1 MVAETAPA
9 AAAVQQASPTASGAT
24 SFWNAVYQV
33 ARKELLQHI
42 RTKRLL
48 IIGGVLVLLLA
59 LITLVFGPAAVRR
72 GGVSGS
78 GVSGQNFILAFYFGV
93 FGIGG
98 LAFTQLLS
106 IVLTADAVCSE
117 WSNRTVFLLLSKPV
131 TRTAFVVGK
140 FLGNLVTIALTLVT
154 LFCAFYLVMQ
164 PFYDGSPSAAEVQGF
179 FAMLAMV
186 VLGSAAFAAISLF
199 FSTLTRSSIT
209 SILLMLSLWIIVFP
223 LLGSLGTLM
232 HFGDGTPTDSLA
244 IQGWRY
250 LNPIADMQAA
260 ARLLLPGHQG
270 LFSSV
275 EAFTDQL
282 NPFSGAAKDTGIAAL
297 MLTAYTLVSLAGSV
311 LVVRRRN
318 FE

>member
-1 MVAETAPA
+1 MTESAQAPA
-9 AAAVQQASPTASGAT
+9 TSARQAASGPA
-24 SFWNAVYQV
+24 FGNAVYQV

-48 IIGGVLVLLLA
+48 IIGGVLVLLLT
-59 LITLVFGPAAVRR
+59 LITLVFGPTAVRR
-72 GGVSGS
+72 GGVSAS
-78 GVSGQNFILAFYFGV
+78 GVSGENFILAFYFGV

-131 TRTAFVVGK
+131 TRTAFVLGK

-154 LFCAFYLVMQ
+154 LFVAFYAIMQ
-164 PFYDGSPSAAEVQGF
+164 PFYEGSPSGDEVQGF
-179 FAMLAMV
+179 FSMLAMV

-232 HFGDGTPTDSLA
+232 HFGDGTPSDSIA

-250 LNPIADMQAA
+250 ANPIADMQSG
-260 ARLLLPGHQG
+260 ARLLLPGHQS
-270 LFSSV
+270 LFSTV

-297 MLTAYTLVSLAGSV
+297 VLVAYTVVFLAGSV